1 MIFMADLLR
10 LGQEWLANQLKTHAS
25 KTVVYARGA
34 NQTSVTAII
43 GRTLLKLEDG
53 YGGVHM
59 QWTDRDFLIPPDE
72 LVLAGAQVIPER
84 GDTIREAD
92 NGKIY
97 VYEVNVPGS
106 EPTWRWSDPH
116 RRLLRIH
123 TKQIGIE

>member
-1 MIFMADLLR
+1 MADLLR

-25 KTVVYARGA
+25 KTVVYVRGA

-72 LVLAGAQVIPER
+72 LVLAGLQVIPER

-97 VYEVNVPGS
+97 VYEVNVPAS

>member
-1 MIFMADLLR
+1 MTDLLR

-25 KTVVYARGA
+25 RTVIYGRGA

-72 LVLAGAQVIPER
+72 LVLNGSQVIPER
-84 GDTIREAD
+84 GDTIRETD

-97 VYEVNVPGS
+97 VYEVNAPGG

-116 RRLLRIH
+116 RKLLRIH

>member
-1 MIFMADLLR
+1 MVDLLR

-25 KTVVYARGA
+25 KTVVYVRGA
-34 NQTSVTAII
+34 NQTNVTAII

-72 LVLAGAQVIPER
+72 LVLAGTQVIPER

-116 RRLLRIH
+116 RKLLRIH

>member
-25 KTVVYARGA
+25 KTVVYVRGA

-59 QWTDRDFLIPPDE
+59 QWTDRDFLISPDE
-72 LVLAGAQVIPER
+72 LVLAGLQVIPER

>member
-1 MIFMADLLR
+1 MADLLR

-25 KTVVYARGA
+25 RTVVYGRGA

-72 LVLAGAQVIPER
+72 LVLAGLQVIPER
-84 GDTIREAD
+84 GDTIRETD

-97 VYEVNVPGS
+97 IYEVNAPGG

-116 RRLLRIH
+116 RKLLRIH

>member
-1 MIFMADLLR
+1 MADLLR
-10 LGQEWLANQLKTHAS
+10 LGQEWLAKQLKTHAS
-25 KTVVYARGA
+25 KTVVYVRGA

-72 LVLAGAQVIPER
+72 LVLAGSQVVPER

>member
-1 MIFMADLLR
+1 MIDLLR

-25 KTVVYARGA
+25 KTVVYVRGA

-72 LVLAGAQVIPER
+72 LVLAGSQVIPER